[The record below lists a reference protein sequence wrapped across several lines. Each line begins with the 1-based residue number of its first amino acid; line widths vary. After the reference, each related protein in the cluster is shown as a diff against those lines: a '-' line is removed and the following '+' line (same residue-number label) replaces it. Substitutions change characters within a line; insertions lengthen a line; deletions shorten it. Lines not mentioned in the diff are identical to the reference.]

1 LSTSQEFTTQ
11 QLAAARAARWH
22 QNGSGLLT
30 IESLRDWLNDFGLV
44 LFVPRTLQ
52 IPAPAPSFAEAIL
65 GMANPGPGVAEME
78 QARGML
84 ARLAAEG
91 AALPLNLLGSVGD
104 APDYVVSTQIF
115 SYIFTL
121 RGDKAWKQPPSTA
134 GAVKVSQLGL
144 SAYEM
149 LAERGAMS
157 TAQLVTEL
165 GREVTEAAVLRALS
179 ELWGQM
185 RVIATPQADGAST
198 TWELTTKR
206 FTRQIKAGI
215 NAGQPKALSALISLY
230 LGQAVAATEEE
241 VVTFLSP
248 LAARSRIREVL
259 HALMAGQQLE
269 TVVLEGKTLLHVAG
283 ELPVFEASPETE
295 AVDSIAATA
304 EQPSQEAPAPRISKY
319 KAKVGAER
327 ERRPFQ
333 RDKAPRTYSKPSFT
347 KPWEEEKASRP
358 AAAGSEGEKPAF
370 PAQREYG
377 ERPPRKSF
385 GERPKFGD
393 RPSFGGDRGDRPRKT
408 FGDKPGFGARPSFG
422 DRDSRP
428 PRKSFGDKPSFGAR
442 PRFGG
447 DREGGAPRKTYGDKP
462 SFGARPSFGG
472 DRGDRPRKTYGD
484 KPSFGARPSFGDRD
498 SRPPRKSFGDKPSFG
513 ARPRPSFG
521 GDREGGPPRRT
532 FGDKPGFGARA
543 RPSFGDRDSRPPR
556 KSFGD
561 KPSFGARPSFGGER
575 GDRPQKPFGDRPAF
589 KPRSEGEGER
599 KPFRKFDAPAG
610 ERKPFRKFDGPR
622 PDGERKPFSKPGFKS
637 FDKKPGGF
645 GGKKFGG
652 KPGGFGGK
660 TGYTGKPKG
669 KFGSYTKPKYPG
681 LPTGSGPKSSAP
693 RKPKDEAG
701 S

>member
-22 QNGSGLLT
+22 QNGNGLLT
-30 IESLRDWLNDFGLV
+30 IESLRDWLNGFGLV

-65 GMANPGPGVAEME
+65 ATANPGPGVAEME

-104 APDYVVSTQIF
+104 APDYVVSAQIF

-206 FTRQIKAGI
+206 FTKQIKAGI

-283 ELPVFEASPETE
+283 ELPVFETSPETE

-319 KAKVGAER
+319 KAKAGAER

-347 KPWEEEKASRP
+347 KPWEEDKTSRP
-358 AAAGSEGEKPAF
+358 AAAVGAEGEKPGF
-370 PAQREYG
+370 RPKPEYG
-377 ERPPRKSF
+377 TRPPRKTF
-385 GERPKFGD
+385 GERPNFGGDREGRPPRKTFGD
-393 RPSFGGDRGDRPRKT
+393 KPSFGPRPSFGGDRGDRPRKT

-428 PRKSFGDKPSFGAR
+428 PRKTFGDKPGFGAR
-442 PRFGG
+442 P
-447 DREGGAPRKTYGDKP
+447 K
-462 SFGARPSFGG
+462 
-472 DRGDRPRKTYGD
+472 
-484 KPSFGARPSFGDRD
+484 FGDRD

-513 ARPRPSFG
+513 PRPSFS
-521 GDREGGPPRRT
+521 GD
-532 FGDKPGFGARA
+532 
-543 RPSFGDRDSRPPR
+543 
-556 KSFGD
+556 
-561 KPSFGARPSFGGER
+561 R
-575 GDRPQKPFGDRPAF
+575 GDRPRKPFGDRPAF

-599 KPFRKFDAPAG
+599 KPFRKFEGAPAG
-610 ERKPFRKFDGPR
+610 EG
-622 PDGERKPFSKPGFKS
+622 RKPFSKPGGKS
-637 FDKKPGGF
+637 F
-645 GGKKFGG
+645 G
-652 KPGGFGGK
+652 KPGGFDGKKFGDKPGGFDGSK
-660 TGYTGKPKG
+660 AKFAGKKFDGKPKG
-669 KFGSYTKPKYPG
+669 KFGSKSKPRYPG
-681 LPTGSGPKSSAP
+681 LPTGSGPKPARP
-693 RKPKDEAG
+693 RKEPKDEAG